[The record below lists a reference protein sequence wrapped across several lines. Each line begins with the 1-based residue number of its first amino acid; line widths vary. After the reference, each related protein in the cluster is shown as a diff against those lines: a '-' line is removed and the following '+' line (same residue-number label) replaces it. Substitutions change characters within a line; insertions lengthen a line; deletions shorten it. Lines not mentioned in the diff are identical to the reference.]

1 MTTATSLYG
10 QSLYDLAA
18 EEGLSE
24 EILQQMEIV
33 DSLFKENP
41 SYITLLSEPSIP
53 RRERLGLLKEAFE
66 GQIHPYLLNYLMI
79 LLENSMLRGYS
90 SSCRTYR
97 SSYNKDNGIEEAT
110 VTSAIALSQAQAD
123 SLKARLE
130 EISGKKILLRQRVD
144 SSVLG
149 GLRVEIGGKLLD
161 GTVMGRLADLR
172 KKVSETVL

>member
-1 MTTATSLYG
+1 MTTETSLYG

-24 EILQQMEIV
+24 EILDEMEAVEKI
-33 DSLFKENP
+33 FKENP
-41 SYITLLSEPSIP
+41 DYITLLLEPSVP
-53 RRERLGLLKEAFE
+53 RRERLGLLEEAF
-66 GQIHPYLLNYLMI
+66 GDQIHPYLKNFLMI
-79 LLENSMLRGYS
+79 LLENSLLRGFS
-90 SSCRTYR
+90 ACCRTYR
-97 SSYNKDNGIEEAT
+97 ASYNKDHGIEEAI
-110 VTSAIALSQAQAD
+110 VTSAVALSDEQIR
-123 SLKARLE
+123 SLKAKLE
-130 EISGKKILLRQRVD
+130 KMSGKTVLLTQKVD